1 MQVETLFEGHG
12 VKLGAAGPLVVAL
25 YRGASNL
32 ATLEALDAAQSALVA
47 KHGRISTLSIIAD
60 SPTSM
65 LRTDEAVRQR
75 SVELGK
81 KYEASVLG
89 SGIVVTARGLSAVV
103 ARTFL
108 SGFFLLSR
116 SEMPMKTFASLADA
130 LAWIQGL
137 PGQST
142 ALKTELSV
150 IDLERF
156 AR

>member
-12 VKLGAAGPLVVAL
+12 VKLGAAGSLMVAV
-25 YRGASNL
+25 YRSASSVE
-32 ATLEALDAAQSALVA
+32 ALEALDRVQAGVVA
-47 KHGRISTLSIIAD
+47 RHGRISTLSVIAD
-60 SPTSM
+60 TPGSM
-65 LRTDEAVRQR
+65 LRTDEAVRVR

-81 KYEASVLG
+81 KYESSVLG

-108 SGFFLLSR
+108 TGFFLLSR
-116 SEMPMKTFASLADA
+116 SEMPMKTFSTLADA
-130 LAWIQGL
+130 LAWVQAL

-150 IDLERF
+150 LDLEKF
-156 AR
+156 VG

>member
-12 VKLGAAGPLVVAL
+12 VKLGAAESLVIAV
-25 YRGASNL
+25 YRGASS
-32 ATLEALDAAQSALVA
+32 LEALDALDRVQTSLAA
-47 KHGRISTLSIIAD
+47 KHGRLSTLSVIAD
-60 SPTSM
+60 APGSM
-65 LRTDEAVRQR
+65 LRADEAVRQR

-81 KYEASVLG
+81 KYESSVIG

-108 SGFFLLSR
+108 TGFFLLSR
-116 SEMPMKTFASLADA
+116 SEMPMKTFSTLADA
-130 LAWIQGL
+130 LAWVQAL

-150 IDLERF
+150 IDLEKF
-156 AR
+156 VG